1 MMINKGFSD
10 NGHFVQ
16 CLTSLIINSTSIDLT
31 DECIDFYRTALNDE
45 KTETHIRIYQCINQL
60 FQCTNIPIR
69 NQFIQIFTPILLN
82 ELKKYNEDQQQEYI
96 IEILKCF
103 ETLLTIVDSTLRI
116 RLASLIIPLF
126 INFLPD
132 STVSAQKFNQQNLRL
147 ISYIIE
153 RIQYLIP
160 IYSNEFRIILQTLPD
175 LRTKLEN
182 AIRRQQQFKQQQKDE
197 KESNY
202 ISKHYNLSMNTSSQA
217 PSLPLRIDF
226 SNFKSS

>member
-1 MMINKGFSD
+1 
-10 NGHFVQ
+10 V
-16 CLTSLIINSTSIDLT
+16 
-31 DECIDFYRTALNDE
+31 
-45 KTETHIRIYQCINQL
+45 
-60 FQCTNIPIR
+60 
-69 NQFIQIFTPILLN
+69 
-82 ELKKYNEDQQQEYI
+82 
-96 IEILKCF
+96 
-103 ETLLTIVDSTLRI
+103 

-132 STVSAQKFNQQNLRL
+132 STLSSVRINYPNARL

-160 IYSNEFRIILQTLPD
+160 LYSNEFRLILQTSPD

-182 AIRRQQQFKQQQKDE
+182 AIRRQQQLKQQQKDE
-197 KESNY
+197 RESNY
-202 ISKHYNLSMNTSSQA
+202 SSKHYHTTLNSSSQA

>member
-1 MMINKGFSD
+1 MFSQS
-10 NGHFVQ
+10 NWRNPTV
-16 CLTSLIINSTSIDLT
+16 LP
-31 DECIDFYRTALNDE
+31 
-45 KTETHIRIYQCINQL
+45 
-60 FQCTNIPIR
+60 PIG
-69 NQFIQIFTPILLN
+69 
-82 ELKKYNEDQQQEYI
+82 E
-96 IEILKCF
+96 
-103 ETLLTIVDSTLRI
+103 SI

-132 STVSAQKFNQQNLRL
+132 STISLQTINSSNIRL

-182 AIRRQQQFKQQQKDE
+182 AIRRQQQFKQLQQQQKDE
-197 KESNY
+197 KESY
-202 ISKHYNLSMNTSSQA
+202 YLSKHYNISLNTSSQT

>member
-1 MMINKGFSD
+1 MLTRQHSLLLCCILCYHNAIFVAKLGASIMTNKGISD
-10 NGHFVQ
+10 NGHFIQ

-31 DECIDFYRTALNDE
+31 DQCIDFYRQAFNDE
-45 KTETHIRIYQCINQL
+45 KHETRVRLFQCINQL
-60 FQCTNIPIR
+60 FQCT
-69 NQFIQIFTPILLN
+69 
-82 ELKKYNEDQQQEYI
+82 
-96 IEILKCF
+96 
-103 ETLLTIVDSTLRI
+103 TIAIRI

-132 STVSAQKFNQQNLRL
+132 STISLQKVNYLNARL
-147 ISYIIE
+147 ISYIID

-182 AIRRQQQFKQQQKDE
+182 AIRRQQQLKQLQQQQKDE

-202 ISKHYNLSMNTSSQA
+202 LSKHYNSSMNTSSQV

>member
-1 MMINKGFSD
+1 TNKGISD
-10 NGHFVQ
+10 NGHFIQ

-31 DECIDFYRTALNDE
+31 DQCIDFYRQAFNDE
-45 KTETHIRIYQCINQL
+45 KHETRVRLFQCINQL
-60 FQCTNIPIR
+60 FQCT
-69 NQFIQIFTPILLN
+69 
-82 ELKKYNEDQQQEYI
+82 
-96 IEILKCF
+96 
-103 ETLLTIVDSTLRI
+103 TIAIRI

-132 STVSAQKFNQQNLRL
+132 STISLQKVNYLNARL
-147 ISYIIE
+147 ISYIID

-182 AIRRQQQFKQQQKDE
+182 AIRRQQQLKQLQQQQKDE

-202 ISKHYNLSMNTSSQA
+202 LSKHYNSSMNTSSQV